1 MVVGSGEEGGGP
13 ELKKSGDLSAA
24 QGGPRFLAGVS
35 TE

>member
-1 MVVGSGEEGGGP
+1 MVVGKGGGGP
-13 ELKKSGDLSAA
+13 ELKRSSGDVPAA